1 MGFGQT
7 MLTAAFLVLITI
19 AAMNANKMIVERD
32 VSYYEQEAYQQ
43 AAVLANALLTEI
55 MTKRFDEYATSTDS
69 WYADVTDFSTTLGP
83 LSWESSFVNPSGTAD
98 RWNPYRSVSTTYY
111 NDVDDYNGY
120 KRTAT
125 SGGLPG
131 FLLTVQVYYVNTTDL
146 ESPSAS
152 RTYYKRIVVTVTNT
166 TYFRKRDQDKDGL
179 EEDVELVFSTI
190 KAY

>member
-1 MGFGQT
+1 

-69 WYADVTDFSTTLGP
+69 WYADVTDFSTPLGP
-83 LSWESSFVNPSGTAD
+83 FPWEASNVNPSGTPD
-98 RWNPYRSVSTTYY
+98 RWNPYRSVTTSYF
-111 NDVDDYNGY
+111 NDVDDYHGY

-131 FLLTVQVYYVNTTDL
+131 FLLTVQVYYVDTTNL
-146 ESPSAS
+146 ELASVS

-166 TYFRKRDQDKDGL
+166 TYFRKRDRDNNGV
-179 EEDVELVFSTI
+179 EEDVELVFSTV

>member
-1 MGFGQT
+1 
-7 MLTAAFLVLITI
+7 MLTAAFLVLVTV

-43 AAVLANALLTEI
+43 SAVLANALLTEI
-55 MTKRFDEYATSTDS
+55 MTKRYDEYATSSDS
-69 WYADVTDFSTTLGP
+69 WYANTSDFSTTLGP
-83 LSWESSFVNPSGTAD
+83 FAWEAAYVNPGGTAD
-98 RWNPYRSVSTTYY
+98 RWNPYRSITTSYF

-131 FLLTVQVYYVNTTDL
+131 FLLTVEVYYVSTSNL
-146 ESPSAS
+146 ELPSVS

-166 TYFRKRDQDKDGL
+166 TYFRKRDRDGDGV
-179 EEDVELVFSTI
+179 EEDVELTFSTI